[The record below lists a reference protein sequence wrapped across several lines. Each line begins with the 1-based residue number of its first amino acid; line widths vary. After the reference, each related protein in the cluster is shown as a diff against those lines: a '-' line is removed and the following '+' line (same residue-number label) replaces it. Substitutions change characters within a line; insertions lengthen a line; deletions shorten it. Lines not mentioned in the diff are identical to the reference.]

1 MIGGKTS
8 CVLFV
13 NCFKDTDKLK
23 VIGQEKICQDIP
35 IKRKT
40 CRQPHSFIQI
50 MYQKNKRDKVLVHAT
65 VSMNFET
72 LC

>member
-1 MIGGKTS
+1 MIGGKIC

-13 NCFKDTDKLK
+13 NCLKDTDRLK

-40 CRQPHSFIQI
+40 KSIL
-50 MYQKNKRDKVLVHAT
+50 DKINIKAKSTEISRELQQNVEGF
-65 VSMNFET
+65 N
-72 LC
+72 